1 MTATATREIAFDN
14 GISCEAQTRRKTKG
28 GLRKGR
34 MQTKEDED
42 ENEDEEEEREE
53 EEEEEEE
60 EEGSEFHRSYLS
72 PVVVVVDVVAATITT
87 TTGSSAPLCA
97 PLPPSGVWCLRLQSA
112 ARPTLRVRRSA
123 CPSAYPAKPA
133 TERNSA
139 TNAEEEERQNP
150 T

>member
-1 MTATATREIAFDN
+1 MTATATREIAFDKRTSFHYR

-72 PVVVVVDVVAATITT
+72 P
-87 TTGSSAPLCA
+87 G
-97 PLPPSGVWCLRLQSA
+97 SA

-123 CPSAYPAKPA
+123 CPSAYPAEPA